1 MQISATRCR
10 SNYDD
15 ARPAECETIIVL
27 QWKGQSVS
35 QSVRQSDKTNGS
47 ISIFA
52 EFFSRA
58 FESGK
63 LRRMRKA
70 RESRFGILPP
80 KCHSKKVHFWNNPDE
95 KLKQLQIKKV
105 RHEHVGPRD
114 GHEVVGANVSNE
126 VVGGKVG
133 NDRHKT
139 VEPRALLFLR
149 RRMPNRSGNILQLLS
164 RGRILQR
171 LVHQRRRVNGSQTRR
186 SRTLPSVPDRVSNR
200 RRPHSDREPRH
211 PTRRTCHTGSSS
223 GRAAGKSADVP
234 RLSRSFQV
242 RNVCQLRHLSGL
254 QFTVIITFILQR
266 KDEILLS

>member
-15 ARPAECETIIVL
+15 ARPVQFETIIVL
-27 QWKGQSVS
+27 QWKGQSVR
-35 QSVRQSDKTNGS
+35 QSVSPKRQTDPFQFSPNFFLVPSNPGNCDGWERRAKADLAFCPPS
-47 ISIFA
+47 VIRRKFIF
-52 EFFSRA
+52 E
-58 FESGK
+58 
-63 LRRMRKA
+63 
-70 RESRFGILPP
+70 IT
-80 KCHSKKVHFWNNPDE
+80 PDE